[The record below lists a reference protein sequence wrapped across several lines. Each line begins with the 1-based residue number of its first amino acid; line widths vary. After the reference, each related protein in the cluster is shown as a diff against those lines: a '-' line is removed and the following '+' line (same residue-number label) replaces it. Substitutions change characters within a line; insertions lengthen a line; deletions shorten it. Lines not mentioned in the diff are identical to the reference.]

1 MKIIRT
7 QLRVSL
13 FSSSVVWRGRWS
25 IWVYH
30 PNQPG
35 TYGDS
40 IFLKFSDDSAFE
52 FERNKWYEI
61 EIAIRLNQV
70 GSKNGRLY
78 AKINQQSFSM
88 PREFEFRKSEV
99 IKLDYFIFSSF
110 MGGDSPEYQASHTN
124 IIDFDDIEFEVY

>member
-1 MKIIRT
+1 MVHNKRKPCRISFVIIGIT
-7 QLRVSL
+7 
-13 FSSSVVWRGRWS
+13 
-25 IWVYH
+25 
-30 PNQPG
+30 QPG

-40 IFLKFSDDSAFE
+40 IFLKLSDDSAFE

-88 PREFEFRKSEV
+88 PREFEV
-99 IKLDYFIFSSF
+99 C
-110 MGGDSPEYQASHTN
+110 
-124 IIDFDDIEFEVY
+124 